1 MSRLRVLIAD
11 DEELARLR
19 MRSLLADC
27 VNPSAEVV
35 AEAASGTEALHQL
48 STVSADVVLLDIRM
62 PGLDGLQLAERLR
75 KLPDAPRVVFV
86 TAHAEHALQAFD
98 IDAVDYLTK
107 PVRRARLQ
115 EALARV
121 AQRRGDGAAT
131 ASGPGGGG
139 ASAAA
144 LAAFGQAGNGGGS
157 GSSVDAGA
165 GAKAGVG
172 VGANAATGANAGAG
186 ASLGAGGGV
195 GVGGTAAEAQVLVV
209 SDRGRVQRIPV
220 GDVLYLK
227 AELKY
232 VTLRTAEHQYV
243 LDDSLAD
250 LEQRLGP
257 AVLRVHR
264 NALVARAAVRAL
276 ERRTGDGGEGESEGE
291 GWAVQVS
298 PTNEWIAVSRRQ
310 LTQVRELLAKG
321 GL

>member
-1 MSRLRVLIAD
+1 VENAVSRLRVLIAD

-27 VNPSAEVV
+27 AAPAAEVV
-35 AEAASGTEALHQL
+35 AEAASGPEALHQL
-48 STVSADVVLLDIRM
+48 STTPVDLVLLDIRM

-75 KLPDAPRVVFV
+75 RLPDPPRVVFV

-115 EALARV
+115 EALVRV
-121 AQRRGDGAAT
+121 AQRLGTPVAAPAT
-131 ASGPGGGG
+131 
-139 ASAAA
+139 
-144 LAAFGQAGNGGGS
+144 
-157 GSSVDAGA
+157 
-165 GAKAGVG
+165 
-172 VGANAATGANAGAG
+172 TGA
-186 ASLGAGGGV
+186 V
-195 GVGGTAAEAQVLVV
+195 EPQVLVV

-220 GDVLYLK
+220 ADVLYLK

-232 VTLRTAEHQYV
+232 VTLRTADHQYV
-243 LDDSLAD
+243 LDDSLAE
-250 LEQRLGP
+250 LEQRLGS

-276 ERRTGDGGEGESEGE
+276 ERRAMDLPDGDAEGES
-291 GWAVQVS
+291 WAVQVA
-298 PTNEWIAVSRRQ
+298 PTNEWLAVSRRQ

-321 GL
+321 GV